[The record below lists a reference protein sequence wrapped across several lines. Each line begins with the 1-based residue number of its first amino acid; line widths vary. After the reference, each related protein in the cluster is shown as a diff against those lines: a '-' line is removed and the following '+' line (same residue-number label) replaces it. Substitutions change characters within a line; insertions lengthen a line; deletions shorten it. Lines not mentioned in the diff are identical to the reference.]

1 LGTSAHERNSTPVT
15 EVIRGP
21 SQFRAVGSGFPGRWR

>member
-15 EVIRGP
+15 EGIP
-21 SQFRAVGSGFPGRWR
+21 ALTKLLPVGGGIAEKRR